1 MDQFADSSGFNQ
13 PFQFTEPDT
22 FRSGKQ
28 KQVVKGKPQVK
39 QYRPSFFQKKQQE
52 KDSSLYN
59 PYASDL
65 AKRSEEE
72 DTTAVVVQEEISP
85 YFEGLQR
92 KSDSGAWQVIV
103 IGIMLMLVGTSRRFY
118 RKRFSD
124 ILQSGLI
131 RRVAYQLVRQESLY
145 SNTGQIMMVLFS
157 MLGVSLLTYHAIS
170 YFELDP
176 FLSGFPLFAAI
187 FLGVSILQVLRMA
200 IHAFFG
206 ALLSVRTETDEYIY
220 NITVYNILVAFAVFP
235 SLLLILSYPMMSQWW
250 IWIAASLVGVIVLA
264 RLGRAV
270 TISLS
275 GGYPLYY
282 IILYLCTLEILPLV
296 VGIKLLVGKI
306 F

>member
-1 MDQFADSSGFNQ
+1 MDQFADSSGLKQ
-13 PFQFTEPDT
+13 PFQFNDSDT
-22 FRSGKQ
+22 SGSGNQ
-28 KQVVKGKPQVK
+28 KPKVK
-39 QYRPSFFQKKQQE
+39 QYKASSFQKKE
-52 KDSSLYN
+52 DAGDSTLYN

-72 DTTAVVVQEEISP
+72 DTISAIIEEEVSP
-85 YFEGLQR
+85 YFEGTQR
-92 KSDSGAWQVIV
+92 KTDSGAWQVIV

-118 RKRFSD
+118 RKRFGD

-145 SNTGQIMMVLFS
+145 SNAGQIMMVLFS
-157 MLGVSLLTYHAIS
+157 MLGVSLLVYHAIS
-170 YFELDP
+170 FFELDVL
-176 FLSGFPLFAAI
+176 LSGFPLFAVI
-187 FLGVSILQVLRMA
+187 FLSVSMLQILRMA

-206 ALLSVRTETDEYIY
+206 ALLSVKTETDEYIY
-220 NITVYNILVAFAVFP
+220 NITVYNILVAFAIFP
-235 SLLLILSYPMMSQWW
+235 SLLLILSYPMMMDWW
-250 IWIAASLVGVIVLA
+250 IWIAGSLVSLVVLA